1 MIMIGLIYF
10 VVILVSC
17 IFAAIVGLGGG
28 ILFRPVLDAL
38 GHHDFNN
45 IQFLSSCA
53 IIVMALVS
61 TFKKMKD
68 GSKIDIP
75 VVISISLGAVLGGI
89 LGDWVLDYLLALMRS
104 ERDLQIVQTLTT
116 IVVLGAAIFLTVKKD
131 VRIEIKNKFFP
142 PLMGFV
148 LGVVAVFLGIGG
160 GPLNVPLFMIFLGLK
175 PKEATAY
182 SIVVIFFTHTARLV
196 RTGITSSFF
205 YGFDLGILPIV
216 ALAAAVGGLLGA
228 KASKK
233 LKEETVKNMF
243 IGAIVLVI
251 VLNTFNGLSWI
262 IGG

>member
-1 MIMIGLIYF
+1 MIGLIYF
-10 VVILVSC
+10 VVILIAC

-28 ILFRPVLDAL
+28 ILFRPVLDAI
-38 GHHDFNN
+38 GYHDFNN

-75 VVISISLGAVLGGI
+75 IVISISLGAVLGGI
-89 LGDWVLDYLLALMRS
+89 LGDWVLESLLAMMGN
-104 ERDLQIVQTLTT
+104 ERELQIIQTLST
-116 IVVLGAAIFLTVKKD
+116 IVVLGAAIFLTLKKD
-131 VRIEIKNKFFP
+131 ARVEINNKFFP
-142 PLMGFV
+142 PIMGFI

-182 SIVVIFFTHTARLV
+182 SIVVIFFTHAARLV
-196 RTGITSSFF
+196 RIAVTSSFF

-216 ALAAAVGGLLGA
+216 ALAAAAGGLLGA

-233 LKEETVKNMF
+233 LNEETVKKMF

-262 IGG
+262 VGG